1 MEITS
6 LLLPLGI
13 IPSLIILY
21 IITGGYEGKFKER
34 YIFISFIAGIVL
46 GAIIYLIE
54 GSTLYSMPYFIDIII
69 IYSFLFSFL
78 EQISKFAIL
87 NLKKL
92 GNEGLPLY
100 GGALGLGFSS
110 TFAPFFLGKS
120 FEINIEKIPLIFLP
134 ISVILISCSIGI
146 MLGMGIKRKESM
158 KYFSLSF
165 LIGAIIWLT
174 LILSFSFNFIP
185 IISIFIALIIF
196 YYSYKKI
203 LPVSMLSRREL
214 RKL

>member
-92 GNEGLPLY
+92 GNEG
-100 GGALGLGFSS
+100 
-110 TFAPFFLGKS
+110 
-120 FEINIEKIPLIFLP
+120 
-134 ISVILISCSIGI
+134 
-146 MLGMGIKRKESM
+146 
-158 KYFSLSF
+158 
-165 LIGAIIWLT
+165 
-174 LILSFSFNFIP
+174 
-185 IISIFIALIIF
+185 
-196 YYSYKKI
+196 
-203 LPVSMLSRREL
+203 
-214 RKL
+214 